1 MDRNS
6 NFITCFHLIHH
17 LIKIYATITSSTPQQ
32 QVLSCIRKATFYMA
46 AVFFAIK
53 AEKTYSQ

>member
-6 NFITCFHLIHH
+6 NFIICFHLIHH
-17 LIKIYATITSSTPQQ
+17 LIKMYATITSSTPQ

-53 AEKTYSQ
+53 AEKTYNQ

>member
-6 NFITCFHLIHH
+6 NFIICFQLIHH
-17 LIKIYATITSSTPQQ
+17 LIKICASITSSTPQQ
-32 QVLSCIRKATFYMA
+32 QVLCIRKTTFYMV

-53 AEKTYSQ
+53 AEKTYNQ